1 MTDDRKDEAPAG
13 SAEEWP
19 KRAPPTIDLDSS
31 EVSGDTRAASESSQG
46 SSGAGAHL
54 RDVLAKFAAP
64 LAGAVAGL
72 LVVAVLWA
80 AGFIGPQPTVQ
91 PAVSVAQFD
100 NVAANV
106 GDLSARVARVETAA
120 AKAPVPA
127 TEPALAARTEAVE
140 KSLAAARDEVANL
153 NTQLRALT
161 ASVNE
166 VKAMPRDGA
175 AAAAPAPDLTPLS
188 ERLTQL
194 EDATRTLSA
203 ELRKPVVVADDI
215 KVRRLVIA
223 NTLDGAVRRGEP
235 FAAVLAAA
243 KQVAADPNALAP
255 LDAFAARGIPPEQNY
270 LREIVPVLQK
280 IADANANAAKA
291 MPVDADKSAGGGI
304 LDKLKAGVVNFVRLE
319 RDTGASAAASSSPAR
334 ERSVR
339 RDDLATAR
347 SDVVG
352 LPQAADPQVQA
363 WLKSVD
369 ARATALAA
377 AQKFSAEA
385 LAALGK
391 SGQ

>member
-46 SSGAGAHL
+46 SSGPGAPM
-54 RDVLAKFAAP
+54 RDALAKFAAP

-80 AGFIGPQPTVQ
+80 AGFIGPQQTVQ

-106 GDLSARVARVETAA
+106 GDLSARIARVETAA
-120 AKAPVPA
+120 AKAPTPA
-127 TEPALAARTEAVE
+127 NDPALAGRTEAVE
-140 KSLAAARDEVANL
+140 KSLAAARDEVAKL
-153 NTQLRALT
+153 NTQLRAVT

-166 VKAMPRDGA
+166 VKATPRDGT
-175 AAAAPAPDLTPLS
+175 AAAAPAPDLAPLN
-188 ERLTQL
+188 ERLSQL

-203 ELRKPVVVADDI
+203 ELRKPAAAAVDI
-215 KVRRLVIA
+215 NVRRLVIA
-223 NTLDGAVRRGEP
+223 NTLEAAVGRGEP
-235 FAAVLAAA
+235 FAAALAAA

-255 LDAFAARGIPPEQNY
+255 LDAFDARGIPPEQNY
-270 LREIVPVLQK
+270 LREIVPVLQR
-280 IADANANAAKA
+280 IADANAAKA
-291 MPVDADKSAGGGI
+291 MPADADKSAGGGI
-304 LDKLKAGVVNFVRLE
+304 LDKLKSGVANFVRLE
-319 RDTGASAAASSSPAR
+319 RDTGTSAAASSPLAR

-339 RDDLATAR
+339 RDDLAAAR
-347 SDVVG
+347 SDVAG

-385 LAALGK
+385 LAAFGK

>member
-1 MTDDRKDEAPAG
+1 
-13 SAEEWP
+13 
-19 KRAPPTIDLDSS
+19 
-31 EVSGDTRAASESSQG
+31 
-46 SSGAGAHL
+46 
-54 RDVLAKFAAP
+54 
-64 LAGAVAGL
+64 
-72 LVVAVLWA
+72 VVAALWA
-80 AGFIGPQPTVQ
+80 AGFIGPQQTIQ

-120 AKAPVPA
+120 AKAPAPA
-127 TEPALAARTEAVE
+127 SDPALAARTEAME
-140 KSLAAARDEVANL
+140 KSLAAARDEVTRL
-153 NTQLRALT
+153 NAQLRALT

-175 AAAAPAPDLTPLS
+175 AAAAPAPDLAPLN

-194 EDATRTLSA
+194 EDATRALSA
-203 ELRKPVVVADDI
+203 EQRKPAAAADDI
-215 KVRRLVIA
+215 KVRRLAVA
-223 NTLDGAVRRGEP
+223 NTLEAAIGRGEP
-235 FAAVLAAA
+235 FAVALAAA

-255 LDAFAARGIPPEQNY
+255 LDAFAARGLPSEQNL
-270 LREIVPVLQK
+270 LREIVPVLQR
-280 IADANANAAKA
+280 IADANAAKA

-304 LDKLKAGVVNFVRLE
+304 LDRLKSGVVNFVRLE
-319 RDTGASAAASSSPAR
+319 RDTGASAGASSSPGR

-339 RDDLATAR
+339 RDDLTAAR
-347 SDVVG
+347 SDVAG

-369 ARATALAA
+369 ARGAALAA

-385 LAALGK
+385 LAAFGK

>member
-1 MTDDRKDEAPAG
+1 MTDDRKNEAPAG

-31 EVSGDTRAASESSQG
+31 EVSGDTRTATESSQR
-46 SSGAGAHL
+46 SSEAGAHM
-54 RDVLAKFAAP
+54 RDLWPKLVAP

-72 LVVAVLWA
+72 LVVAALWA
-80 AGFIGPQPTVQ
+80 AGFIGPQQTIQ

-120 AKAPVPA
+120 AKAPAPA
-127 TEPALAARTEAVE
+127 SDPALSARTEAME
-140 KSLAAARDEVANL
+140 KSLAAARDEVTRL
-153 NTQLRALT
+153 NAQLRALT

-166 VKAMPRDGA
+166 VKAMPRDGTA
-175 AAAAPAPDLTPLS
+175 AVAPAPDLAPLN

-203 ELRKPVVVADDI
+203 EQRKPAAAADDI
-215 KVRRLVIA
+215 KVRRLVVA
-223 NTLDGAVRRGEP
+223 NTLEAAIGRGEP
-235 FAAVLAAA
+235 FAVALAAA

-255 LDAFAARGIPPEQNY
+255 LDAFAVRGIPSEQNL
-270 LREIVPVLQK
+270 LREIVPVLQR
-280 IADANANAAKA
+280 IADANAAKA
-291 MPVDADKSAGGGI
+291 MPVDADKSAGGSI
-304 LDKLKAGVVNFVRLE
+304 LDRLKSGVVNFVRLE
-319 RDTGASAAASSSPAR
+319 RDTGASAAASSSLAR

-339 RDDLATAR
+339 RDDLTAAR
-347 SDVVG
+347 SDVAA

-369 ARATALAA
+369 ARGAALAA

-385 LAALGK
+385 LAAFGK

>member
-31 EVSGDTRAASESSQG
+31 EVSGDTLAASESSQK
-46 SSGAGAHL
+46 SSGAGPHM
-54 RDVLAKFAAP
+54 RDALAKFAAP

-80 AGFIGPQPTVQ
+80 AGFIGPQQTVQ

-106 GDLSARVARVETAA
+106 GDLSARIARVETAA
-120 AKAPVPA
+120 AKAPAPA
-127 TEPALAARTEAVE
+127 TDPALAARTEAVE
-140 KSLAAARDEVANL
+140 KSLTAARDELAKL
-153 NTQLRALT
+153 NAQLRALT

-166 VKAMPRDGA
+166 VKALPRDG
-175 AAAAPAPDLTPLS
+175 AAAAPAPDLAPLN

-203 ELRKPVVVADDI
+203 ELRKPAASADDI
-215 KVRRLVIA
+215 KVRRLAVA
-223 NTLDGAVRRGEP
+223 NTLEATVGRGEP
-235 FAAVLAAA
+235 FAAALAAA
-243 KQVAADPNALAP
+243 RQVAADPNALAP
-255 LDAFAARGIPPEQNY
+255 LDAFAARGIPSEQSY
-270 LREIVPVLQK
+270 LREIVPVLQR
-280 IADANANAAKA
+280 IADANAAKA

-304 LDKLKAGVVNFVRLE
+304 LDKLKSGVTNFVRLE
-319 RDTGASAAASSSPAR
+319 RDTGASAGASPSRAP

-339 RDDLATAR
+339 RDNLAAAR
-347 SDVVG
+347 NDVAG
-352 LPQAADPQVQA
+352 LPQASDPQVQA
-363 WLKSVD
+363 WLKSLD
-369 ARATALAA
+369 ARAAALVAV
-377 AQKFSAEA
+377 QKFSAEA
-385 LAALGK
+385 LAAFGK